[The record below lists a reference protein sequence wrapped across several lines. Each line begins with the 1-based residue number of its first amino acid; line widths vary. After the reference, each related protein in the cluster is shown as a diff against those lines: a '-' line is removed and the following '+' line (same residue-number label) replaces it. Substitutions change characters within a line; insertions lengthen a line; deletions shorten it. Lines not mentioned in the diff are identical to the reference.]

1 MPTEIILEVIEYVKE
16 NHDTSSLYSYSL
28 ISCDWLAALRSI
40 LFTGMTITFNELNK
54 LINLLR
60 SPCCSLT
67 PHVRELC
74 IRQVPSWYVVWR
86 SSHGPF
92 FGNKSFRHY
101 AGRVSKVV
109 QLLPNVT
116 RLCLQDFD
124 FPSLGH
130 KFRHKTYAGFDQI
143 ETLVLRDGMCEDTPF
158 AIEEV
163 LSSFPRVR
171 RLECDILGLID
182 SETKVEYSKG
192 LPQCPSAKY
201 LPELTE
207 LLIAVPQADFL
218 TLLSHCV
225 SLQNVQRLDLNY
237 KWGDSMLQD
246 ETKALCA
253 MMRLI
258 GPSLEY
264 LNFGGKVGELVK
276 PNVR

>member
-1 MPTEIILEVIEYVKE
+1 M
-16 NHDTSSLYSYSL
+16 
-28 ISCDWLAALRSI
+28 
-40 LFTGMTITFNELNK
+40 
-54 LINLLR
+54 
-60 SPCCSLT
+60 
-67 PHVRELC
+67 
-74 IRQVPSWYVVWR
+74 
-86 SSHGPF
+86 
-92 FGNKSFRHY
+92 
-101 AGRVSKVV
+101 
-109 QLLPNVT
+109 
-116 RLCLQDFD
+116 
-124 FPSLGH
+124 
-130 KFRHKTYAGFDQI
+130 
-143 ETLVLRDGMCEDTPF
+143 LVLIKLRHWCYEMECVKTLLLQLKRCSPH
-158 AIEEV
+158 
-163 LSSFPRVR
+163 FPRVR

-207 LLIAVPQADFL
+207 LLIVVPQADFL

-264 LNFGGKVGELVK
+264 LTFGGMVDELVK
-276 PNVR
+276 PNIR